1 MLNCFSR
8 VWLFVTLWTVARNAP
23 LCIGFSR
30 QEYLD
35 TGAGCIVLLQ
45 GNFPT
50 QGSNP
55 GPLCLLH
62 WQADSLPFTPLGKPY
77 NRIKVLLTQS
87 CLTLCNPID
96 CSLPGSSVHGILQ
109 AIILV
114 WVAMP
119 FSRGT
124 SWPMNWTMV
133 SCIAGRFHIWAT
145 REACNR
151 ICFCYSVTQSSM
163 TPCDPMDCSMLDFP
177 VLHHLLELEM
187 IKCPLSLSC
196 PLSQWY
202 HPVISSSVV
211 PFSSYLQ
218 SSPAPWSCP
227 MSQLS
232 TSGGQNT
239 GASVFASVLTL
250 NIQG

>member
-1 MLNCFSR
+1 MCVGAELLQSCPTTCDSR
-8 VWLFVTLWTVARNAP
+8 DRSPKRSTVHRILEARI
-23 LCIGFSR
+23 LG
-30 QEYLD
+30 YWV
-35 TGAGCIVLLQ
+35 GCIVLLQ
-45 GNFPT
+45 GSFPT

-55 GPLCLLH
+55 GSLCLLH
-62 WQADSLPFTPLGKPY
+62 WQADSLPLTPPGKPY
-77 NRIKVLLTQS
+77 NRMKVLLIQS

-109 AIILV
+109 ARIPV

-124 SWPMNWTMV
+124 SWPMNWTVV
-133 SCIAGRFHIWAT
+133 SCTAGRFHIWAT

-151 ICFCYSVTQSSM
+151 ICFCYSVTQSCM

-187 IKCPLSLSC
+187 IECPLSLSC

-211 PFSSYLQ
+211 PFSSYLNLLQ
-218 SSPAPWSCP
+218 HHGLVQWVSSPRLVAKTLEL
-227 MSQLS
+227 QL
-232 TSGGQNT
+232 
-239 GASVFASVLTL
+239 
-250 NIQG
+250 